1 MIFIFFLV
9 KERQHKMSSNKRSTE
24 EEEKDETTKKL
35 KYAPC
40 SDIEAAREMVSE
52 KKIEFQKELLLLRMS
67 LVEKEKQ
74 IENLQALEFLLDF
87 IRLSQ
92 AGQLVAFQADNQN
105 PASNK
110 VYDFLKKGKN
120 SEMTNEYEFLE
131 GLLGKETIEKFLSKV
146 TIVVGASS
154 YLADSDLRATIYDF
168 PMRGKNAS
176 CKRENFI
183 CMGNTRTCNGWVAM
197 TNLREK
203 KN

>member
-1 MIFIFFLV
+1 
-9 KERQHKMSSNKRSTE
+9 MSSNKRSTE

-67 LVEKEKQ
+67 LVAKEKQ
-74 IENLQALEFLLDF
+74 IENLQALEFLLTF

-120 SEMTNEYEFLE
+120 SEMTNEYEFW
-131 GLLGKETIEKFLSKV
+131 KDCWARKPSK
-146 TIVVGASS
+146 S
-154 YLADSDLRATIYDF
+154 F
-168 PMRGKNAS
+168 
-176 CKRENFI
+176 
-183 CMGNTRTCNGWVAM
+183 
-197 TNLREK
+197 
-203 KN
+203 